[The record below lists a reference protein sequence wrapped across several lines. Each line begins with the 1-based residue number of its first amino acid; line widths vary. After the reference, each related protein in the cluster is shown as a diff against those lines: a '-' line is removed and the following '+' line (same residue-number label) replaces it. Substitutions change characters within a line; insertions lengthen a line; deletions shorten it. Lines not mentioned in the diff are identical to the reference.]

1 MLVSKKSYKTGDLAA
16 SMRYTYR
23 HMGKDEQF
31 KEMTESVSG
40 DYQSLKMK
48 SLAFDENLDSSNDT
62 VSYTYAYDVNNVFN
76 TIGDLSI
83 MKLPLTDGFEPF
95 EIFSNEK
102 RVFDIMLW
110 EMISN
115 DLTTET
121 VTIEIPK
128 GKKLAEVPKSVTY
141 KSSFAE
147 YTLTFTKNAN
157 NTLTIKRDF
166 KITNDVIKASS
177 YEEAKKFFE
186 DVVTADKQQ
195 IGFKN
200 ITP

>member
-1 MLVSKKSYKTGDLAA
+1 MIVNKKSYKAGDLAA
-16 SMRYTYR
+16 SMRYSFR
-23 HMGKDEQF
+23 HLGKDEQF

-40 DYQSLKMK
+40 EYQSLKMK
-48 SLAFDENLDSSNDT
+48 ELKFDENLDSSSDT
-62 VSYTYAYDVNNVFN
+62 VSYSYSYEVNNVFN

-95 EIFSNEK
+95 EVFSNEK

-110 EMISN
+110 EMVSS
-115 DLTTET
+115 DLVTET
-121 VTIEIPK
+121 ITIEVPK
-128 GKKLAEVPKSVTY
+128 GKKLADVPKSVTY

-157 NTLTIKRDF
+157 NTLTIKREF
-166 KITNDVIKASS
+166 KVLNDVIKVSQ